1 MHVSMKTLSCELVSD
16 FTSEKIKCA
25 VKQVE
30 VSQYEISY
38 LATGHGRHQLH
49 IKAVG
54 EHIRGS
60 PFAVSVKLPIQKLG
74 CPFNTITTVKQPWG
88 VATSRSSDIIVA
100 DYRGHCA
107 RLGL

>member
-1 MHVSMKTLSCELVSD
+1 MHVSVKTLSCELVSD

-60 PFAVSVKLPIQKLG
+60 PFAVSVKLPIQIEIRLSIQHHHY
-74 CPFNTITTVKQPWG
+74 CETTMG
-88 VATSRSSDIIVA
+88 YGD
-100 DYRGHCA
+100 
-107 RLGL
+107 